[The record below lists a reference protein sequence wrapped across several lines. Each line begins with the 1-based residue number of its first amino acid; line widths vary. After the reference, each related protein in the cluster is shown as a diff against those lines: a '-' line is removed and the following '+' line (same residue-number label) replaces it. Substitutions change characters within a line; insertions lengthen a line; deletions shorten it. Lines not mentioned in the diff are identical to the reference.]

1 MRSSPA
7 SAVTNRAL
15 LKMLLAC
22 CAFATAFLQAAN
34 AQTSRQTTA
43 SPSTIVGVV
52 TDTSG
57 MPLQDVD
64 VTVVKLQRS
73 TRTRPDGTF
82 RFEAVPAGTYEV
94 RARGVGYLAPT
105 QTAVVGKDGAAVNF
119 RMIRYGQTLAA
130 RVTVA
135 SRAGLS
141 GIIGDTAFRAIAG
154 LRVQAVGEPMSATTD
169 SSGAFYMPLKPG
181 KYLVRVDGDGFERQT
196 VGVSIPENEGRQVAL
211 WMTPTDGPSNNIE
224 GQSLFDMGQRKVRA
238 SPATTRFLS
247 RDELES
253 QGVVDLLAL
262 ARRWSTGQITV
273 DCSVVLGG
281 TATKLTPNGQ
291 TAGIQVPIS
300 QLMTADVEFVE
311 VYLPKAG
318 GFRGPTSINSM
329 QTTITIKQD
338 LQPTVAPECGNVTLI
353 VWLRK

>member
-1 MRSSPA
+1 MRKLVEFTFALVLA
-7 SAVTNRAL
+7 SAFAASVSAL
-15 LKMLLAC
+15 H
-22 CAFATAFLQAAN
+22 
-34 AQTSRQTTA
+34 AQTPRAPAT
-43 SPSTIVGVV
+43 PNTIVGVV

-73 TRTRPDGTF
+73 ARTRPDGTF
-82 RFEAVPAGTYEV
+82 RFESVPNGSYEI
-94 RARGVGYLAPT
+94 RARGVGYIAPT
-105 QTAVVGKDGAAVNF
+105 QTTMVGKDGAVVAF
-119 RMIRYGQTLAA
+119 RMLRFGQALSA

-135 SRAGLS
+135 SRGGLS
-141 GIIGDTAFRAIAG
+141 GIIGDTAFHAIAG
-154 LRVQAVGEPMSATTD
+154 LKVQAVGEPLSATTD

-181 KYLVRVDGDGFERQT
+181 KYLLRVDGDGFERQT

-211 WMTPTDGPSNNIE
+211 WMTPSSGSSDNIE
-224 GQSLFDMGQRKVRA
+224 AQGLFDMGQRKVRS
-238 SPATTRFLS
+238 SPATTRYLS

-273 DCSVVLGG
+273 DCTVVLGG
-281 TATKLTPNGQ
+281 TATKLTPGGQ

-300 QLMTADVEFVE
+300 QLMTADIEFVE
-311 VYLPKAG
+311 VYLPRAG
-318 GFRGPTSINSM
+318 GFRGPTSVNSM
-329 QTTITIKQD
+329 QTTITISRD
-338 LQPTVAPECGNVTLI
+338 LQPIVAPECGNVTLI